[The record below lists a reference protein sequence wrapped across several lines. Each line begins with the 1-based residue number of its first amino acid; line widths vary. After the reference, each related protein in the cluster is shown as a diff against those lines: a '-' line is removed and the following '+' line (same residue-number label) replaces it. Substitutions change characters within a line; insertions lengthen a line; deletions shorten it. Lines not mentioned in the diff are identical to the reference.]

1 MAIYTENRD
10 DKRLYIQGRKIKDVI
25 IRVHRD
31 PRKRID
37 YLTVFTFAILRSV
50 VMLCYLKH
58 KPESKSI
65 WDRIKTKR
73 DEQT

>member
-37 YLTVFTFAILRSV
+37 YLTVYGNEIDLIF
-50 VMLCYLKH
+50 K
-58 KPESKSI
+58 K
-65 WDRIKTKR
+65 
-73 DEQT
+73 